1 MSLLS
6 KVSKGII
13 KKPHLVL
20 IAGVDGVGKS
30 SFAAQAPNPI
40 FIGSE
45 DGTNNLDVTRF
56 PSMSKW
62 SDVELAL
69 NELLTTDHEYK
80 TLVVDSLDWLEPVLY
95 QHICDKYNVKSIE
108 LAAGGYGKGYVESL
122 NEWIKFNKI
131 LMRLREEKLM
141 NIILIGHTEIVKF
154 SDPTNQ
160 SDYDRFQLKLY
171 KKSAAL
177 FREFVDS
184 VLFANFET
192 FAKKDG
198 NKTRAYGDGVRVMF
212 TERRPGFDA
221 KNRFGLPFQ
230 MSLSWE
236 EYVKGTE
243 NDRSKLPDYLRESIM
258 ELAKELNDER
268 RAKALDATE
277 KAGNNIVQLEAI
289 KNRVVTLLNEES

>member
-1 MSLLS
+1 
-6 KVSKGII
+6 
-13 KKPHLVL
+13 
-20 IAGVDGVGKS
+20 
-30 SFAAQAPNPI
+30 
-40 FIGSE
+40 
-45 DGTNNLDVTRF
+45 
-56 PSMSKW
+56 
-62 SDVELAL
+62 
-69 NELLTTDHEYK
+69 
-80 TLVVDSLDWLEPVLY
+80 
-95 QHICDKYNVKSIE
+95 
-108 LAAGGYGKGYVESL
+108 
-122 NEWIKFNKI
+122 
-131 LMRLREEKLM
+131 
-141 NIILIGHTEIVKF
+141 
-154 SDPTNQ
+154 
-160 SDYDRFQLKLY
+160 
-171 KKSAAL
+171 
-177 FREFVDS
+177 
-184 VLFANFET
+184 LFANFET